1 MHLQCRLY
9 TVPTIRMSFLY
20 IVEDFAPSGE
30 EIRDRENIRWELEQF
45 IQELYSS
52 RCLSHYD
59 DHVIVYYHKYIYM
72 YSLVGRKKQF
82 TDLQMRKFKYIK
94 MMHFHMELSFMNYLS
109 RLAFHDIGCTGIN
122 MNCIAVRCFF
132 QLPDLRCLDPPTM
145 ALVFDTVTLTCA

>member
-1 MHLQCRLY
+1 
-9 TVPTIRMSFLY
+9 
-20 IVEDFAPSGE
+20 
-30 EIRDRENIRWELEQF
+30 
-45 IQELYSS
+45 
-52 RCLSHYD
+52 
-59 DHVIVYYHKYIYM
+59 M

-132 QLPDLRCLDPPTM
+132 SAARLEMFGSSNNGFGFRHSDLDLCMTFSDLPVPE
-145 ALVFDTVTLTCA
+145 VNFS